1 MPTSFQ
7 SDGLSGVQNLCVSMK
22 PPPFPPWLTESKVAT
37 LKMDCSSYR
46 VYEELCIYG
55 RGALVS
61 IAQIS
66 TLPPDT
72 TNITTDST
80 VNTTVDLNTTDSST
94 RRNVTGD
101 VEFLTNSLKES
112 SAVAYQWIGPGFV
125 LSLAA
130 IMLVCT
136 IMFYIW
142 HKTHKKKI
150 AMVPQNNID
159 YNYLHRKATQ
169 KINWNDADSECANGV
184 NNMQKKAPVELCVR
198 ALVKQGTVHDE
209 DLFMPAFCET
219 KDNFKDDT
227 MCLKAKVIPPE
238 DVLEVT
244 LTSQDTSAHPDIK
257 TLEQNFHPS
266 PCNNTAESAVT
277 MKWGRTCSS
286 DDTLPYTGTVSVPG
300 LSRTVETGYVNPAY
314 DETESLK
321 EGRSPKKKGFF
332 GWLF

>member
-61 IAQIS
+61 I
-66 TLPPDT
+66 
-72 TNITTDST
+72 
-80 VNTTVDLNTTDSST
+80 
-94 RRNVTGD
+94 
-101 VEFLTNSLKES
+101 ES